1 MDKIFKNSV
10 FNIIR
15 VVVVTPIFFILVP
28 YTISKIG
35 TEGYGIWA
43 LIGIIGSYQSFV
55 NFGFTTGLIR
65 FVAKSE
71 VVKNYDAISEYLATS
86 MMIYLSLSSIIILI
100 IILFKNFIVIKI
112 IRESKPG
119 LI

>member
-1 MDKIFKNSV
+1 MNKIFKNSV

-43 LIGIIGSYQSFV
+43 LVGIIGSYQSFV
-55 NFGFTTGLIR
+55 NFGLTTSLIR
-65 FVAKSE
+65 YVSKAE
-71 VVKNYDAISEYLATS
+71 VVKDYDAISEYLATS
-86 MMIYLSLSSIIILI
+86 TMIYLFLSSIIILLI
-100 IILFKNFIVIKI
+100 IAFKNFRDKD
-112 IRESKPG
+112 
-119 LI
+119 